1 MNKDPA
7 AVPSV
12 REVYPYLCVRGAA
25 AAIEF
30 YSRVFGAQE
39 IARLAEP
46 DGRIAHAELKLGST
60 TMMLADEHP
69 EAGIQ
74 SPLAFGG
81 TGTTLHLHVEN
92 VDTLAYRATEAGATL
107 LRAPADQDHG
117 ERQCRLRDPFGHEW
131 LLGHPIESTEEMK
144 SRFEA
149 DFYATT
155 ERSGDL

>member
-1 MNKDPA
+1 MSTEAPA
-7 AVPSV
+7 SVPFV

-60 TMMLADEHP
+60 TMMLADERP

-81 TGTTLHLHVEN
+81 TGTTLHLHVED
-92 VDTLAYRATEAGATL
+92 VDT
-107 LRAPADQDHG
+107 RAPGD
-117 ERQCRLRDPFGHEW
+117 
-131 LLGHPIESTEEMK
+131 
-144 SRFEA
+144 
-149 DFYATT
+149 
-155 ERSGDL
+155 RSGSDTAPRTRRSRSW